1 MTKVLIVD
9 DEMLMRKGL
18 CTLIDWAALGC
29 EVIGTAENGLRAK
42 QVITSIQPDIV
53 ISDIKMPVVDGL
65 ALAKWVDET
74 YPAIQMILLT
84 AFADFSYARQAIQYG
99 VTDYVTKNG
108 DMSEI
113 VSAVKR
119 CKKQLK
125 QQAMFQ
131 EGLKAQSFYLLKAIL
146 NGTFHSAQDI
156 TKQSGYE
163 NLQAKTYQV
172 ALVNA
177 GKDHKNQ
184 QQAENLLRSFMS
196 EDNLYLLP
204 NGPHNFVLVF
214 MDIPEKQVLS
224 ICANSTAMFQKL
236 GSQTLYWGISNVIH
250 QLFDLQEALAQAQQ
264 AISNRFYDKR
274 EIHLYQPSKP
284 AKIPTYAAQ
293 FAALNRCLRS
303 GDQAAGCEILSEI
316 ASLQK
321 QKTQPEAQVKETA
334 RMILHLCRSALENYG
349 TDLDALDIDE
359 AQWTQ
364 ELECA
369 QFHHECM
376 QLQTALFCSACQ
388 YVSQVL
394 SEGNH
399 LLASVQKY
407 IDRHFCEALTLKDI
421 AAAVHVSPGYLS
433 RFFRQKTGK
442 TIMDTIT
449 SKKIEYAKHLLEEQ
463 NLKIF
468 EVAQRTGFED
478 TTYFSHV
485 FKKYSGVSAKA
496 YQEQVQRRR
505 EGMSENS

>member
-65 ALAKWVDET
+65 RLQNGCGNISGYSV
-74 YPAIQMILLT
+74 ILLT

-156 TKQSGYE
+156 TKQNGYE

-177 GKDHKNQ
+177 GKDHKKQ

-274 EIHLYQPSKP
+274 EIHVYQPSKP

-303 GDQAAGCEILSEI
+303 GDQAAGCEFFPRLL
-316 ASLQK
+316 SLQK
-321 QKTQPEAQVKETA
+321 QKTATRGA
-334 RMILHLCRSALENYG
+334 R
-349 TDLDALDIDE
+349 
-359 AQWTQ
+359 
-364 ELECA
+364 
-369 QFHHECM
+369 
-376 QLQTALFCSACQ
+376 
-388 YVSQVL
+388 
-394 SEGNH
+394 
-399 LLASVQKY
+399 
-407 IDRHFCEALTLKDI
+407 
-421 AAAVHVSPGYLS
+421 
-433 RFFRQKTGK
+433 
-442 TIMDTIT
+442 
-449 SKKIEYAKHLLEEQ
+449 
-463 NLKIF
+463 
-468 EVAQRTGFED
+468 
-478 TTYFSHV
+478 
-485 FKKYSGVSAKA
+485 
-496 YQEQVQRRR
+496 
-505 EGMSENS
+505 

>member
-1 MTKVLIVD
+1 
-9 DEMLMRKGL
+9 MRKLKLFIFMVLFG
-18 CTLIDWAALGC
+18 TLGSSVFAQWAVLDVANLMQTIETVYQTYQEIQVAIENVQNTYKQIEQAAQQMATINFDDLQNLGDNFSGMKDNPF
-29 EVIGTAENGLRAK
+29 EF
-42 QVITSIQPDIV
+42 IT
-53 ISDIKMPVVDGL
+53 
-65 ALAKWVDET
+65 
-74 YPAIQMILLT
+74 
-84 AFADFSYARQAIQYG
+84 G
-99 VTDYVTKNG
+99 VRN
-108 DMSEI
+108 
-113 VSAVKR
+113 
-119 CKKQLK
+119 
-125 QQAMFQ
+125 
-131 EGLKAQSFYLLKAIL
+131 
-146 NGTFHSAQDI
+146 SAQDI

-177 GKDHKNQ
+177 GKDHKKQ

-364 ELECA
+364 ELERT

-449 SKKIEYAKHLLEEQ
+449 FFTICYRRSFHSTFSIWILHH
-463 NLKIF
+463 LKIMF
-468 EVAQRTGFED
+468 L
-478 TTYFSHV
+478 
-485 FKKYSGVSAKA
+485 
-496 YQEQVQRRR
+496 
-505 EGMSENS
+505 NSLYTCSRLC

>member
-1 MTKVLIVD
+1 
-9 DEMLMRKGL
+9 MR
-18 CTLIDWAALGC
+18 
-29 EVIGTAENGLRAK
+29 
-42 QVITSIQPDIV
+42 
-53 ISDIKMPVVDGL
+53 
-65 ALAKWVDET
+65 
-74 YPAIQMILLT
+74 
-84 AFADFSYARQAIQYG
+84 
-99 VTDYVTKNG
+99 
-108 DMSEI
+108 
-113 VSAVKR
+113 
-119 CKKQLK
+119 
-125 QQAMFQ
+125 
-131 EGLKAQSFYLLKAIL
+131 
-146 NGTFHSAQDI
+146 
-156 TKQSGYE
+156 
-163 NLQAKTYQV
+163 
-172 ALVNA
+172 
-177 GKDHKNQ
+177 
-184 QQAENLLRSFMS
+184 
-196 EDNLYLLP
+196 
-204 NGPHNFVLVF
+204 
-214 MDIPEKQVLS
+214 
-224 ICANSTAMFQKL
+224 
-236 GSQTLYWGISNVIH
+236 
-250 QLFDLQEALAQAQQ
+250 QAQQ

-274 EIHLYQPSKP
+274 EIHVYQPSKP

-364 ELECA
+364 ELERA

-376 QLQTALFCSACQ
+376 QLQQLFSAPLVNIFLRFFRKETIC
-388 YVSQVL
+388 L
-394 SEGNH
+394 P
-399 LLASVQKY
+399 SVQKY

-505 EGMSENS
+505 NERN